1 MNHSALKKF
10 AQNTRKKLITQI
22 GVRLDYVLKHDDPY
36 LRSHA
41 AEKQT
46 IEKLLLKKGRE
57 QLLEETAYIW
67 FNRLTALRFMD
78 NRGYNTVKIVSP
90 VDGETQ
96 PQLLAEIK
104 QGRMLR
110 EIAGK
115 AADITMAHLGARAF
129 DSIGGEVVQTTAFV
143 IEREYRAGYKG
154 AYIRLVDGK
163 SEAEKAKMFKE
174 AIK

>member
-36 LRSHA
+36 LRAHA
-41 AEKQT
+41 TEKQK

-104 QGRMLR
+104 QGRMPGK
-110 EIAGK
+110 IAGK
-115 AADITMAHLGARAF
+115 AAEANDYISGRISVPNPDREAYKTALLAWCNYMGKPMPYLFARIDAW
-129 DSIGGEVVQTTAFV
+129 A
-143 IEREYRAGYKG
+143 
-154 AYIRLVDGK
+154 
-163 SEAEKAKMFKE
+163 AK
-174 AIK
+174 